1 MAEREVIKEFLATLG
16 FKVDAVSLRTFTK
29 SLDLTSL
36 KYAGIGLAAAGAAVA
51 VEETMRRFAK
61 SMENLYY
68 VSQRTN
74 IPIANLKSL
83 GFAAGQAGMTAE
95 QVLGTIENM
104 KMAMRANPAL
114 GGMLR
119 TLGIDPASTRLLTD
133 TVKRLNE
140 LYPQYIAMQYAEQ
153 FGIPND
159 VYVQTTLN
167 LRDIV
172 KAQDEYE
179 KRLKASGI
187 NMQQAGEDGRK
198 FMNILRGMEANLS
211 LLGDTILS
219 KLLPYMPGIAKWFE
233 DWTTSAIRF
242 IGLNLPQWISGL
254 AATFKELKDILES
267 IGRIW
272 HELSTPGQRLTGL
285 KDLAHYLAS
294 ANTGLTKEQLY
305 RIRAENLAKRGVG
318 GSLGSMAYKAPVTG
332 LPGAAGGDRT
342 ASGMANTFTA
352 LEAIYGLPA
361 GTMDRVWAAESSRGR
376 DPKSRVPNEKG
387 ALGDFQFIPE
397 TAARYGVTDRLSIDQ
412 TAPAAARLL
421 HDLMQQYGGINAA
434 LLAYG
439 GFAHPQDAYGSNLT
453 PKELEYLS
461 KTAPAGG
468 GDTHITVTNNF
479 TISATDPHG
488 VMNEVGGHIKRT
500 WADLL
505 RNGVGAVR

>member
-36 KYAGIGLAAAGAAVA
+36 KYAGLGIAAAGAAVA

-104 KMAMRANPAL
+104 KMAMRSNPAL

-119 TLGIDPASTRLLTD
+119 TLGIDPNSTRLLTD

-159 VYVQTTLN
+159 VYVQTSLN
-167 LRDIV
+167 LKDLI

-179 KRLKASGI
+179 KRLKASGF
-187 NMQQAGEDGRK
+187 NTQQAGEDGRK
-198 FMNILRGMEANLS
+198 FMNILREMESNIS
-211 LLGDTILS
+211 LLGDTLIS
-219 KLLPYMPGIAKWFE
+219 KLLPYMPAIAQWF
-233 DWTTSAIRF
+233 DNWTVSAIKF
-242 IGLNLPQWISGL
+242 VGLNLPQWITALS
-254 AATFKELKDILES
+254 ATFKELKGMLEEV
-267 IGRIW
+267 GKIW
-272 HELSTPGQRLTGL
+272 HELTTPGERITGL
-285 KDLAHYLAS
+285 KDLAHYIAS
-294 ANTGLTKEQLY
+294 ANTGVSKEQVD
-305 RIRAENLAKRGVG
+305 RIRYGNIAKHGMDA
-318 GSLGSMAYKAPVTG
+318 LGTMSYKAPITG

-342 ASGMANTFTA
+342 AGGMADTFTA

-361 GTMDRVWAAESSRGR
+361 GTLDRVWAAESSRGR

-387 ALGDFQFIPE
+387 ALGDFQFLPE

-412 TAPAAARLL
+412 TAPAAAHLL
-421 HDLMQQYGGINAA
+421 HDLTQQYGNINAA

-439 GFAHPQDAYGSNLT
+439 GFAHPQDAYGTSLT
-453 PKELEYLS
+453 PQERDYLS
-461 KTAPAGG
+461 KTAPG
-468 GDTHITVTNNF
+468 GDTHISVTNNF
-479 TISATDPHG
+479 TISSTDPHG
-488 VMNEVGGHIKRT
+488 VASEITNNIRRT
-500 WADLL
+500 WPDIF
-505 RNGVGAVR
+505 RNTAGAMR